1 MMKTMLQTA
10 RNFHGLAMMTVT
22 PGSKLAARRHVVVV
36 RFETRMHLIRF
47 WADLEQMAYFK
58 RVTLL
63 LDRSMKVVML
73 CLIILRKYAANE
85 RWMNDISMLSRRIS
99 F

>member
-1 MMKTMLQTA
+1 MLPTA

-36 RFETRMHLIRF
+36 RFETRMHLI
-47 WADLEQMAYFK
+47 
-58 RVTLL
+58 
-63 LDRSMKVVML
+63 
-73 CLIILRKYAANE
+73 
-85 RWMNDISMLSRRIS
+85 S